1 MQSIRRLLMP
11 SRVAHAHCDVPCGIY
26 DPDQARIEAE
36 SCYKI
41 LEKYHASS
49 DEVFKERCIIVKEQR
64 ADLAKHHIDV
74 LWHDYFK
81 PEHVQKYPNLHEL
94 VWQAPQPG
102 SKGKQSTD
110 IAGAKKLIALIDKI
124 RDSVKQLGGREQPR
138 GEEALTGSLPHS
150 VGMDTLFRYDAR
162 GLARNAATA
171 VNSCGLAERPSGM
184 ILRNSS

>member
-94 VWQAPQPG
+94 VWQASKQG

-110 IAGAKKLIALIDKI
+110 IAEAKKLIDLIDKI
-124 RDSVKQLGGREQPR
+124 GDIWKQLGGPEQTRGKKAVARQLQDADGPWAGRPLGGQPVAGAPR
-138 GEEALTGSLPHS
+138 RRPRTPRVCRSG
-150 VGMDTLFRYDAR
+150 R
-162 GLARNAATA
+162 
-171 VNSCGLAERPSGM
+171 AE
-184 ILRNSS
+184 